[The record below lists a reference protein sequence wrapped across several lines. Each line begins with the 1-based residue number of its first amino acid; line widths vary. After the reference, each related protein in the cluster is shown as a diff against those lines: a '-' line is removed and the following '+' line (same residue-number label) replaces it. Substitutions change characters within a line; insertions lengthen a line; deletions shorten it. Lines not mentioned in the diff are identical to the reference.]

1 MPKNTLTSTRQDEGT
16 PEAATDHPA
25 VPAVIRAHSFELV
38 DKDSNARA
46 QFGFGDD
53 TGELAQLVLLDPSGE
68 PRVGMTCDGNGA
80 GVGLLG
86 KNGLRMVLMSGY
98 TDEGNDASVALELFD
113 AKGESQFSVMVSETG
128 AVTMAGW
135 AGWANERLQKADV
148 AGDALRLLASEV
160 SGFMRPGDRVVN
172 EEDDEVMQKLAAAM
186 HEAGREER
194 SAFIQECSE
203 ADTRLAA
210 VEAQAVRIEGLMGEI
225 RQLVG
230 KVVRTHHKFPTGP
243 T

>member
-1 MPKNTLTSTRQDEGT
+1 MENATRSTTSNAG
-16 PEAATDHPA
+16 AADRPATSSQAA
-25 VPAVIRAHSFELV
+25 VPDVIRAHSFELV
-38 DKDSNARA
+38 DKDGKARA
-46 QFGFGDD
+46 QFGFDD
-53 TGELAQLVLLDPSGE
+53 DSAELAQIVFLDPAGE

-86 KNGLRMVLMSGY
+86 KNGLRMALMSGY

-128 AVTMAGW
+128 TVTMAGW

-194 SAFIQECSE
+194 SAFIQECSGVD
-203 ADTRLAA
+203 ARVARL
-210 VEAQAVRIEGLMGEI
+210 EEQTVRIEGLLAEI
-225 RQLVG
+225 RVLAE
-230 KVVRTHHKFPTGP
+230 KVLLSLQ
-243 T
+243 